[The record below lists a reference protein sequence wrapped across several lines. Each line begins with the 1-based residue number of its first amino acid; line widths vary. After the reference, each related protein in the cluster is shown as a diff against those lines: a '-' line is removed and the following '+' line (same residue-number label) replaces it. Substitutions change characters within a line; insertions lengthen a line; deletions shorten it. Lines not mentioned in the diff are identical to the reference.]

1 MKLDIRPMKPEER
14 LYIYQ
19 QSSQIEGQTGSIG
32 RLRGDFGKSG
42 TEFYTTWEDYIKKF
56 RSDDFDDEFD
66 KVINALRF
74 EDVGGG
80 LFGSRNFMRLFC
92 KENPDS
98 AFQGNY
104 CEEYGFRIDKG
115 RHSFLIRCNPMAD
128 DYNFYVFCYVK
139 EYLDFHMEKARNGI
153 RFINSDYKE
162 LFRIQDGEKIKIT
175 RPEGESQIQT
185 CRYID
190 ECHVEIGNS
199 WSSLYH
205 ICQFAE
211 RMEMSGNQVIPMRSS
226 LPEWCYSTLPS
237 TGERIIIQKGE
248 MGYIPSEMEI
258 VGKNVRKAA
267 DFANNTIGVT
277 KAQEAAMLAG
287 SVFGWQTPAA
297 DPKNYDENGK
307 LIKPAKK
314 KNREYER

>member
-115 RHSFLIRCNPMAD
+115 RHSFLIRCTRWQMITISMCFATSKSIWISTWKKPGMEFALLTQTTKNYFGFKTERKSKSPART
-128 DYNFYVFCYVK
+128 
-139 EYLDFHMEKARNGI
+139 EKARFKHVGI
-153 RFINSDYKE
+153 LTSAMWKSAIVGAVFTTS
-162 LFRIQDGEKIKIT
+162 
-175 RPEGESQIQT
+175 
-185 CRYID
+185 
-190 ECHVEIGNS
+190 
-199 WSSLYH
+199 
-205 ICQFAE
+205 A
-211 RMEMSGNQVIPMRSS
+211 S
-226 LPEWCYSTLPS
+226 LP
-237 TGERIIIQKGE
+237 KGW
-248 MGYIPSEMEI
+248 
-258 VGKNVRKAA
+258 R
-267 DFANNTIGVT
+267 
-277 KAQEAAMLAG
+277 
-287 SVFGWQTPAA
+287 
-297 DPKNYDENGK
+297 
-307 LIKPAKK
+307 
-314 KNREYER
+314 